1 MTDRRNVRITS
12 VTLLAALLIALV
24 MPLGE
29 SGRIIAAILLLP
41 AAAIISF
48 LIKKREI
55 PSIHKWQVLL
65 VTTAIALVCVMIYFL
80 SGIKF
85 GFYKN
90 PYGLTS
96 FSNFLK
102 FFLPIT
108 VIIVC
113 SERLR
118 YVLMSQKDKLAHV
131 LCYFS
136 FVVAD
141 MLIVSN
147 IPSVTSFNKFM
158 DLIAGALLPALLSNL
173 LFNYLTKRYGMYPSL
188 VFRLITTL
196 YAYTFSI
203 KSGVEDSIVNFF
215 KLLIPI
221 ITFLFIDALYEK
233 KRKRALGN
241 VSKTWRIL
249 SAALTVAV
257 IIIMA
262 GSVMLVSNQF
272 KYGSL
277 VIATESMTGEINKG
291 DVIFFEQ
298 YDKQTIEEGT
308 VIIFEDHGVLV
319 VHRVVEI
326 EIINGSVR
334 YYTKGDA
341 NEDNDMGFRTQSDIV
356 GLVSYKLPM
365 LGHVTL
371 WMRSFFKR

>member
-113 SERLR
+113 SEKLR
-118 YVLMSQKDKLAHV
+118 YVLMSQKDKLAHI

-136 FVVAD
+136 LVVAD

-158 DLIAGALLPALLSNL
+158 DLIAGSLLPALLSNL
-173 LFNYLTKRYGMYPSL
+173 LFNYLSKRYGMYPPL

-341 NEDNDMGFRTQSDIV
+341 NEDNDIGFRTQSDIV

>member
-1 MTDRRNVRITS
+1 MTDKRNIRIAS
-12 VTLLAALLIALV
+12 VTLLAALLIAFV

-41 AAAIISF
+41 AAAIISI

-55 PSIHKWQVLL
+55 PSIHKGQVLL

-113 SERLR
+113 SEKLR
-118 YVLMSQKDKLAHV
+118 YVLMSQKDKFAHV

-136 FVVAD
+136 LVVAD
-141 MLIVSN
+141 LLIVSN
-147 IPSVTSFNKFM
+147 IPSVTSFNRFM
-158 DLIAGALLPALLSNL
+158 DLIAGALLPAILSHL
-173 LFNYLTKRYGMYPSL
+173 LFNYLSKRYGMYPTL

-203 KSGVEDSIVNFF
+203 KSGVEDSIMSFF

-221 ITFLFIDALYEK
+221 VTFLFIDALYEK
-233 KRKRALGN
+233 KRRRALGN
-241 VSKTWRIL
+241 VSRVWKVL
-249 SAALTVAV
+249 SVALTVIV

-277 VIATESMTGEINKG
+277 VIATESMTGELNKG
-291 DVIFFEQ
+291 DVIFFEE

-326 EIINGSVR
+326 EIINGNVH

-341 NEDNDMGFRTQSDIV
+341 NEDNDIGFRTTSDIV
-356 GLVSYKLPM
+356 GLVRYKLPM
-365 LGHVTL
+365 VGHVTL

>member
-1 MTDRRNVRITS
+1 MTDKRNIRIAS
-12 VTLLAALLIALV
+12 VTLLAALLTALV

-41 AAAIISF
+41 AAAIIPL

-55 PSIHKWQVLL
+55 PSFHKGQVLL
-65 VTTAIALVCVMIYFL
+65 ITSAIALVCVMIYFL

-102 FFLPIT
+102 FFLPVT

-141 MLIVSN
+141 MLIISN
-147 IPSVTSFNKFM
+147 IPSVTSFNRFM
-158 DLIAGALLPALLSNL
+158 DLVAGALLPAILSNL
-173 LFNYLTKRYGMYPSL
+173 LFNYLTKRYAMYPSL

-203 KSGVEDSIVNFF
+203 KSGVEDSILNFF

-221 ITFLFIDALYEK
+221 ATFLFIDALYEK
-233 KRKRALGN
+233 KRKLALGN
-241 VSKTWRIL
+241 VSRAWKIASVT
-249 SAALTVAV
+249 LTVV
-257 IIIMA
+257 VLIIMV
-262 GSVMLVSNQF
+262 GTVMLVSNQF

-277 VIATESMTGEINKG
+277 VIATESMSSELNKG
-291 DVIFFEQ
+291 DVVLFEQ
-298 YDKQTIEEGT
+298 YSNQEIKEGA
-308 VIIFEDHGVLV
+308 VIIFEDHGSLI
-319 VHRVVEI
+319 VHRVVDI
-326 EIINGSVR
+326 EIINGSSR

-341 NEDNDMGFRTQSDIV
+341 NEDNDIGYRMQSDIV
-356 GLVSYKLPM
+356 GLVRYKLPM
-365 LGHVTL
+365 LGHITL